1 MLVLSVCLRLSYLP
15 GLNTD
20 MLTDFILCVIS
31 IAIATLFHPVII
43 AIRLWPYILLLASFA
58 GFVIW
63 NGGVV
68 LGTHS
73 LSSV

>member
-1 MLVLSVCLRLSYLP
+1 
-15 GLNTD
+15 
-20 MLTDFILCVIS
+20 MLTDFILCTVS

-68 LGTHS
+68 LGT
-73 LSSV
+73 